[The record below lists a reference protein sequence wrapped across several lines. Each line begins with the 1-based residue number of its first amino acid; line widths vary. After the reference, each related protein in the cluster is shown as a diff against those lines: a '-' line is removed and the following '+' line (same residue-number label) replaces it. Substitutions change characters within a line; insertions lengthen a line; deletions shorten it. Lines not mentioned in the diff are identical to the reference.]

1 MENQIASSTFKL
13 AGAQFSKGNIF
24 IDTNTIMLLLI
35 FIALMLVAVALFGF
49 VKYKRDKDNVPD
61 GTTVDNLKK
70 EVRFYSSDFNAINQ
84 RLKTLEDK
92 QEGIDALHKSIL
104 ELKGIIQGGKKDE

>member
-1 MENQIASSTFKL
+1 MENNIANSTFKF
-13 AGAQFSKGNIF
+13 AGAHLVNGIS
-24 IDTNTIMLLLI
+24 IDFNSVILLLI
-35 FIALMLVAVALFGF
+35 FIALILIAISLFGF

-61 GTTVDNLKK
+61 GTTVENLKK
-70 EVRFYSSDFNAINQ
+70 EVKFYSSDFNAINQ
-84 RLKTLEDK
+84 RLKALEEK